1 MTKAPVILYVE
12 DDPTLGFVT
21 MDNLQERG
29 YTVIHCA
36 DGESAR
42 AQIQQGGFDLCILDV
57 MLPKVDGFQLARE
70 LRERDTEAPILFL
83 TARSLQ
89 SDRLLGLRLGGD
101 DYLVKPFSLEELF
114 LKIEVFLRRSGVRA
128 RKARLE
134 TRIGHFTFF
143 PHHYQLSFEGKIIEL
158 TQKEAALLDLFIQHR
173 GEVLRRSFIL
183 ESIWGEDDY
192 FLGRSLDVFVSR
204 LRKHLRSDPSIRIE
218 NVHGVG
224 FRLFDPAT
232 DLQVR
237 E

>member
-1 MTKAPVILYVE
+1 MSKSPVILYVE

-89 SDRLLGLRLGGD
+89 SDRLLGLRIGGD

-114 LKIEVFLRRSGVRA
+114 LKIEVFLRRSGVRSH
-128 RKARLE
+128 KGGVE
-134 TRIGHFTFF
+134 TRIGSYAFL
-143 PHHYQLSFEGKIIEL
+143 PNRYQLICDEKTIEL
-158 TQKEAALLDLFIQHR
+158 TQKEAALLDLFLQHR

-204 LRKHLRSDPSIRIE
+204 LRKHLRSDPAIRIE

-224 FRLFDPAT
+224 FRL
-232 DLQVR
+232 LVG
-237 E
+237 